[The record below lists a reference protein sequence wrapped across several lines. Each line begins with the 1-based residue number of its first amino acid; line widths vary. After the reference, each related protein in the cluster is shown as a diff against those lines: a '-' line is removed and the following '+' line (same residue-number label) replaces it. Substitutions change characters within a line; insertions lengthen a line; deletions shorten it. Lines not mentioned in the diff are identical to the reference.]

1 MKITENVKICWHC
14 GILTDKN
21 RCDNCGSG
29 NSLIPLKNF
38 LLNINKIPIRL
49 YKMNIQPLN
58 NYIHI
63 QNAYF
68 CQDCYEIFKEKYDEC
83 PFCGGK
89 IEKI

>member
-1 MKITENVKICWHC
+1 
-14 GILTDKN
+14 
-21 RCDNCGSG
+21 
-29 NSLIPLKNF
+29 
-38 LLNINKIPIRL
+38 
-49 YKMNIQPLN
+49 MNIQQLI

-89 IEKI
+89 LEKI